1 MLLNGFFLYY
11 LSAAIIVITVP
22 SIIGASVF
30 TIVKSYKAK
39 NYTKMK
45 CMILTLLC
53 MTIAAGSWLLNMGW
67 LRFVMTYALVPFVH
81 AIIFFLANLFS
92 AKYMQKSKKL
102 KAIFIMFCI
111 TYLLSYLLLADGG
124 DIGEMYVFFGLIH
137 NNEISHICDYLSEIA
152 VFVHIA
158 LLILQ
163 ITEIAKIKK
172 CEQAKN

>member
-53 MTIAAGSWLLNMGW
+53 MTIAA
-67 LRFVMTYALVPFVH
+67 T
-81 AIIFFLANLFS
+81 LAKCMCFS
-92 AKYMQKSKKL
+92 
-102 KAIFIMFCI
+102 
-111 TYLLSYLLLADGG
+111 D
-124 DIGEMYVFFGLIH
+124 
-137 NNEISHICDYLSEIA
+137 
-152 VFVHIA
+152 
-158 LLILQ
+158 
-163 ITEIAKIKK
+163 
-172 CEQAKN
+172 